1 LYLIMPDNDV
11 TSQYFMPDA
20 NGGSQAVAK
29 IVADTTEALQ
39 SSLIKA
45 RGRQFKSSPPSAL
58 AIDGIPG
65 IPFERGEP
73 NPDTFF
79 QGEDIV
85 YDLFLFYD
93 GKPVSSEE
101 FDVLISLKTSPRAG
115 TASWL
120 GSTTD
125 MGVYPTPTGSGYYEV
140 WIPSSVTDNL
150 LAGTYH
156 LDVLIKEKLGSGKG
170 RYDRKYM
177 ILQTYLNIDYG
188 NFSLRPETAGRAA
201 ENPSKRSDAEP
212 TWPNSP
218 NTIGTTSIAAD
229 IYLVEQG

>member
-1 LYLIMPDNDV
+1 MSDNDV

-29 IVADTTEALQ
+29 VIIDSMESLQ
-39 SSLIKA
+39 TSVIKA
-45 RGRQFKSSPPSAL
+45 RGRQFKASIPSTL
-58 AIDGIPG
+58 AIDGMPG

-73 NPDTFF
+73 NPDVFF

-101 FDVLISLKTSPRAG
+101 FDVLISVKTSPRAS

-125 MGVYPTPTGSGYYEV
+125 MGVYPAPTGSGYYEV

-150 LAGTYH
+150 MAGSYH
-156 LDVLIKEKLGSGKG
+156 LDVMIKEKIGSGKG
-170 RYDRKYM
+170 RYDRKYA

-188 NFSLRPETAGRAA
+188 NFSTRPETAEASAA
-201 ENPSKRSDAEP
+201 NPLKRSDA
-212 TWPNSP
+212 TGVWPNTP
-218 NTIGTTSIAAD
+218 NTIGTTTIAAD
-229 IYLVEQG
+229 GYLVEQG